1 MDLLSKQENDKTLT
15 LTATLMLK
23 IGCYAANDE
32 KGLNE
37 NISKFWD
44 LNAVGIK
51 VNLKMTLNLKTIV
64 ILSSYQ

>member
-1 MDLLSKQENDKTLT
+1 
-15 LTATLMLK
+15 MLK

-32 KGLNE
+32 KDLNE

-51 VNLKMTLNLKTIV
+51 VNLKITLNLKTIV

>member
-23 IGCYAANDE
+23 IRCYAANDE